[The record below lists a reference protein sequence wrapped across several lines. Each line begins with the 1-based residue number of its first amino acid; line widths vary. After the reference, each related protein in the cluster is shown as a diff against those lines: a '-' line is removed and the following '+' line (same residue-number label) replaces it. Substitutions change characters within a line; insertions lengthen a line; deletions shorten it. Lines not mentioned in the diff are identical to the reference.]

1 MSSSSPKAYTARLR
15 GRLDAWSDDDE
26 DMVPKRTER
35 PVMTSTDLDSDSR
48 EQTPPEPSP
57 PRKLSVGRRV
67 PRAPCLDSD
76 DEDEPFLPVRIEK
89 AERTMKVDTLPSPK
103 ARISR
108 EAEAID
114 VFSPPGE
121 IRQSRVSRSFDGQT
135 HAGSSMQAPVQP
147 GCTQSNDGRSRF
159 LAYNMLGSITRVDTE
174 AGFAHVEVDFHDTS
188 SGMRVPSMTDYFG
201 FTMAAMNERGS
212 VFANPQRG
220 ENVPSTMLYR
230 PFNSWTSNS
239 EWSMR
244 FPLEEEVKAV
254 AVGTGWIAAVTSQY
268 FLRVYSEAGLQR
280 FVTSLGGPVVS
291 LVGNGDRLAVVTHA
305 SSPLPSRDQMLEF
318 MLLNVRTQKR
328 LLTGRLPLSPG
339 STLTWIGFS
348 EAGSLSSYDS
358 QGVLRVYSSEFNGC
372 WIPVFSAA
380 AERTKENETY
390 WVVGLNTTQVY
401 CIVCKAPESQPQVMP
416 KPVMSII
423 NTSVPVVHSDLGAD
437 DLESDLLRGTL
448 HLTHT
453 RLRADEAAAAG
464 RDDDEADEAVFEMEA
479 ELDRCILRLIAS
491 CCKGDKLAR
500 ALELSSQLS
509 LHKSME
515 GALKL
520 VTAMR
525 LPSLAERINQLL
537 EEKSARE
544 RAEDLGAHTR
554 QPQAQ
559 VTSSAYTPTSRQLV
573 NTLAEPP
580 RPQLSAL
587 KTAIINSSDRDSQGA
602 APTTCATADTSTAE
616 PRSEFRSIL
625 KKSHKRVTADPAHDL
640 TEVRPSDGS
649 LKAGTPP
656 KVSFVSLSSFKPSNP
671 FAKVVDSK
679 QNTDDK
685 NDSLLQSLRKM
696 QSTPSETK
704 RKIGASSLQ
713 RPAKVG
719 RVV

>member
-1 MSSSSPKAYTARLR
+1 MEHLKLVPTLTVSSL
-15 GRLDAWSDDDE
+15 
-26 DMVPKRTER
+26 
-35 PVMTSTDLDSDSR
+35 
-48 EQTPPEPSP
+48 
-57 PRKLSVGRRV
+57 
-67 PRAPCLDSD
+67 
-76 DEDEPFLPVRIEK
+76 
-89 AERTMKVDTLPSPK
+89 TLP
-103 ARISR
+103 
-108 EAEAID
+108 
-114 VFSPPGE
+114 
-121 IRQSRVSRSFDGQT
+121 
-135 HAGSSMQAPVQP
+135 
-147 GCTQSNDGRSRF
+147 
-159 LAYNMLGSITRVDTE
+159 
-174 AGFAHVEVDFHDTS
+174 
-188 SGMRVPSMTDYFG
+188 
-201 FTMAAMNERGS
+201 
-212 VFANPQRG
+212 
-220 ENVPSTMLYR
+220 
-230 PFNSWTSNS
+230 
-239 EWSMR
+239 
-244 FPLEEEVKAV
+244 
-254 AVGTGWIAAVTSQY
+254 
-268 FLRVYSEAGLQR
+268 
-280 FVTSLGGPVVS
+280 
-291 LVGNGDRLAVVTHA
+291 
-305 SSPLPSRDQMLEF
+305 
-318 MLLNVRTQKR
+318 
-328 LLTGRLPLSPG
+328 
-339 STLTWIGFS
+339 
-348 EAGSLSSYDS
+348 
-358 QGVLRVYSSEFNGC
+358 
-372 WIPVFSAA
+372 
-380 AERTKENETY
+380 
-390 WVVGLNTTQVY
+390 
-401 CIVCKAPESQPQVMP
+401 
-416 KPVMSII
+416 
-423 NTSVPVVHSDLGAD
+423 
-437 DLESDLLRGTL
+437 
-448 HLTHT
+448 
-453 RLRADEAAAAG
+453 
-464 RDDDEADEAVFEMEA
+464 
-479 ELDRCILRLIAS
+479 
-491 CCKGDKLAR
+491 GDKLAR

>member
-1 MSSSSPKAYTARLR
+1 M
-15 GRLDAWSDDDE
+15 
-26 DMVPKRTER
+26 
-35 PVMTSTDLDSDSR
+35 
-48 EQTPPEPSP
+48 
-57 PRKLSVGRRV
+57 
-67 PRAPCLDSD
+67 
-76 DEDEPFLPVRIEK
+76 
-89 AERTMKVDTLPSPK
+89 
-103 ARISR
+103 
-108 EAEAID
+108 
-114 VFSPPGE
+114 
-121 IRQSRVSRSFDGQT
+121 
-135 HAGSSMQAPVQP
+135 
-147 GCTQSNDGRSRF
+147 
-159 LAYNMLGSITRVDTE
+159 
-174 AGFAHVEVDFHDTS
+174 
-188 SGMRVPSMTDYFG
+188 
-201 FTMAAMNERGS
+201 
-212 VFANPQRG
+212 
-220 ENVPSTMLYR
+220 
-230 PFNSWTSNS
+230 
-239 EWSMR
+239 
-244 FPLEEEVKAV
+244 
-254 AVGTGWIAAVTSQY
+254 
-268 FLRVYSEAGLQR
+268 
-280 FVTSLGGPVVS
+280 
-291 LVGNGDRLAVVTHA
+291 
-305 SSPLPSRDQMLEF
+305 
-318 MLLNVRTQKR
+318 
-328 LLTGRLPLSPG
+328 
-339 STLTWIGFS
+339 
-348 EAGSLSSYDS
+348 
-358 QGVLRVYSSEFNGC
+358 
-372 WIPVFSAA
+372 FSAA